1 MFKNIAGFNN
11 QYQINT
17 EGQIKNSKDKIL
29 SQSISNSGYYRVH
42 LCKDGKAK
50 WYAVHKLVA
59 QTFIPNPLHLPEV
72 NHKDENKL
80 NNNVDNLE
88 WCNSKYN
95 TNYGARNKRISE
107 TKTNNTYNTKQVLCV
122 ETGVIYPSIME
133 AQRQTEIFNT
143 AIGKVCKGERKTAGH
158 YHWVYINN
166 KERRKS

>member
-107 TKTNNTYNTKQVLCV
+107 TKTNNTYNTKQVQCI
-122 ETGVIYPSIME
+122 ETGIIYLSMKE
-133 AQRQTEIFNT
+133 AERQTGIFAT
-143 AIGKVCKGERKTAGH
+143 SIKQVCKKRQKTAGG
-158 YHWVYINN
+158 YHWKYYT
-166 KERRKS
+166 ERNDE

>member
-1 MFKNIAGFNN
+1 MFEKIAGFNN

-122 ETGVIYPSIME
+122 ETSIIYPSIME
-133 AQRQTEIFNT
+133 AQRQTGIFNT

>member
-17 EGQIKNSKDKIL
+17 EGQIENSKDKIL
-29 SQSISNSGYYRVH
+29 SQSISNSGYDRVH

>member
-1 MFKNIAGFNN
+1 MFEKIKEFP
-11 QYQINT
+11 QYEINT
-17 EGQIKNSKDKIL
+17 KGQVRNSKGKIL
-29 SQSISNSGYYRVH
+29 SQSISNNGYYRVH
-42 LCKDGKAK
+42 LCKDRKAK

-95 TNYGARNKRISE
+95 TNYGTRNKRISN
-107 TKTNNTYNTKQVLCV
+107 TQTNNKKLSQPVECV
-122 ETGVIYPSIME
+122 ETNVIYPSIMG
-133 AQRQTEIFNT
+133 AQRQTGIFNT

-166 KERRKS
+166 EERRKS

>member
-1 MFKNIAGFNN
+1 M
-11 QYQINT
+11 
-17 EGQIKNSKDKIL
+17 
-29 SQSISNSGYYRVH
+29 
-42 LCKDGKAK
+42 
-50 WYAVHKLVA
+50 
-59 QTFIPNPLHLPEV
+59 
-72 NHKDENKL
+72 

>member
-95 TNYGARNKRISE
+95 TNYGARNKRISK

-122 ETGVIYPSIME
+122 ETGIIYPSIME
-133 AQRQTEIFNT
+133 AQRQTGIFNT
-143 AIGKVCKGERKTAGH
+143 AIGKECKGERKTAGH
-158 YHWVYINN
+158 NHGVYINN

>member
-122 ETGVIYPSIME
+122 ETGIIYPSIME
-133 AQRQTEIFNT
+133 AQRQTGIFAT
-143 AIGKVCKGERKTAGH
+143 SIKQVCKKRQKTAGG
-158 YHWVYINN
+158 YHWKYYI
-166 KERRKS
+166 ERNDE